1 MLTPTYL
8 IPCITD
14 LDPHALYDAGI
25 RGLLLDKDNTLT
37 HHHDP
42 AITPSIR
49 AWLDEAAACG
59 IRPVVVS
66 NSMKKRVKPFAERE
80 GLDWLAMACK
90 PLPFGF
96 WRAQRRLH
104 LPRRAC
110 LVVGDQ
116 SFTDVLGAKL
126 GGFPVAQTEPFELER
141 GWSFA
146 IRRKLEA
153 GIRRRAARRLTKKET
168 DK

>member
-8 IPCITD
+8 VPCITD
-14 LDPHALYDAGI
+14 LEPAALYEAGI

-42 AITPSIR
+42 AVTPEIR
-49 AWLDEAAACG
+49 AWLEQAAAIG

-66 NSMKKRVKPFAERE
+66 NSMKKRVQPFAERE
-80 GLDWLAMACK
+80 GLPWLAMACK

-96 WRAQRRLH
+96 WRASRKLG
-104 LPRRAC
+104 LPCRAC

-126 GGFPVAQTEPFELER
+126 GGFPVAQTEPFEMER

-146 IRRKLEA
+146 LRRRLEV
-153 GIRRRAARRLTKKET
+153 GIRRRAHRKLQAKET
-168 DK
+168 DI

>member
-8 IPCITD
+8 VSCITD
-14 LDPHALYDAGI
+14 LEPASLYEAGI

-42 AITPSIR
+42 AITLEIR
-49 AWLDEAAACG
+49 AWLDKAAAIG

-66 NSMKKRVKPFAERE
+66 NSMKKRVQPFAERE
-80 GLDWLAMACK
+80 GLPWLAVACK

-96 WRAQRRLH
+96 WRASKQLG
-104 LPRRAC
+104 LPRQAC

-126 GGFPVAQTEPFELER
+126 GGFPVAQTEPFEMER

-146 IRRKLEA
+146 LRRKLEV
-153 GIRRRAARRLTKKET
+153 GIRRRAAKRLTQKEK
-168 DK
+168 DV

>member
-8 IPCITD
+8 VSCITD
-14 LDPHALYDAGI
+14 LDPAALYDAGI

-42 AITPSIR
+42 AITPEIR
-49 AWLDEAAACG
+49 AWLKNVAAMG
-59 IRPVVVS
+59 IRPMVVS
-66 NSMKKRVKPFAERE
+66 NSMQKRVQPFAKRE
-80 GLDWLAMACK
+80 ELPWLALACK

-96 WRAQRRLH
+96 WRACKQLG

-126 GGFPVAQTEPFELER
+126 GGFPVAQTEPFEIEH
-141 GWSFA
+141 GWSFTV
-146 IRRKLEA
+146 RRKLEV
-153 GIRRRAARRLTKKET
+153 GIRRRAAKRLIQKEK
-168 DK
+168 DV

>member
-1 MLTPTYL
+1 MLTPTFL
-8 IPCITD
+8 VSRITD
-14 LDPHALYDAGI
+14 LDPAALYDAGI

-42 AITPSIR
+42 AITAEIR
-49 AWLDEAAACG
+49 AWLETAAAMG
-59 IRPVVVS
+59 IRPMVVS
-66 NSMKKRVKPFAERE
+66 NSMQKRVQPFAERE
-80 GLDWLAMACK
+80 GLPWLALACK

-96 WRAQRRLH
+96 RRARKQLG

-126 GGFPVAQTEPFELER
+126 GGFPVAQTEPFEIEH

-146 IRRKLEA
+146 IRRKLET
-153 GIRRRAARRLTKKET
+153 GIRRRALRKLQAKE
-168 DK
+168 KHV